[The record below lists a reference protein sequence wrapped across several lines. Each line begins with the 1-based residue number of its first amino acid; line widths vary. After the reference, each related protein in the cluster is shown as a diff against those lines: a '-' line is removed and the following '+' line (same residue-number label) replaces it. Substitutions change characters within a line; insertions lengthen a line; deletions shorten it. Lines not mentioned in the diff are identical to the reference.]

1 MKAGISV
8 NPYFQFEAVVPE
20 SGEFKFSWYDDD
32 GSIYEKTK
40 KITVS

>member
-8 NPYFQFEAVVPE
+8 NPYFQFKAVVPE
-20 SGEFKFSWYDDD
+20 SGNSNSHGMMMMDLYMK
-32 GSIYEKTK
+32 KQ